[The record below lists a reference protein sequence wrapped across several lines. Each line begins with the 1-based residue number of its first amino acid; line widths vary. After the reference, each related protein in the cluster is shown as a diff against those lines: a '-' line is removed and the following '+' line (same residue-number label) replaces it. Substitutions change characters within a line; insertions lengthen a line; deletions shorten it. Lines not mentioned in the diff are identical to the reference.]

1 MGEGS
6 EERRG
11 GGEDRDVYRS
21 DDFSHRTIS
30 TGAPARIPDRDCFYT
45 CLSPSRE
52 NYDSDRASRFITS
65 NQPAIKVTLRQEGEI
80 TRDNRKRSVSDQSI
94 IGTSGFIGIHRGHG
108 GGGWPGRVLRREV
121 RQSESQRIASV
132 PPPRMF
138 TSGRSRKRKDGKKRD
153 AVASDERGPEAEK
166 RRRPFHHRRAGLES
180 GPCL

>member
-94 IGTSGFIGIHRGHG
+94 IGTSGFIGDTGEEGGRG
-108 GGGWPGRVLRREV
+108 
-121 RQSESQRIASV
+121 ESC
-132 PPPRMF
+132 
-138 TSGRSRKRKDGKKRD
+138 
-153 AVASDERGPEAEK
+153 DERCDRARVRGSRPSRLPVCLRAADPENGKTE
-166 RRRPFHHRRAGLES
+166 RNGTQ
-180 GPCL
+180 

>member
-94 IGTSGFIGIHRGHG
+94 IGTSGHRDSSGTR
-108 GGGWPGRVLRREV
+108 GRRVAGASLATRGATERESEDRVRPASPYVYERQIPKTERRKE
-121 RQSESQRIASV
+121 
-132 PPPRMF
+132 
-138 TSGRSRKRKDGKKRD
+138 TGRSSVG
-153 AVASDERGPEAEK
+153 
-166 RRRPFHHRRAGLES
+166 
-180 GPCL
+180 